1 MTLLLDTS
9 ILIDLERR
17 WEPTLMKLRELSQLH
32 PLPATITFRNWFE
45 FELGIKER
53 AVRNQE
59 QALQFLSSFS
69 VLNTTV
75 KTAPILAELKHNYDR
90 KGISLSLAD
99 LLIASL
105 ALENNVT
112 VVSKDR
118 DFEHIEEIKKVIL

>member
-17 WEPTLMKLRELSQLH
+17 WEPTLIKLRELSLLH
-32 PLPATITFRNWFE
+32 PLPATITFMNWFE

-59 QALQFLSSFS
+59 KALQFLSSFS

-75 KTAPILAELKHNYDR
+75 KTASILAELKQLRSTRDQPFLGR
-90 KGISLSLAD
+90 LAN
-99 LLIASL
+99 SQPGPG
-105 ALENNVT
+105 
-112 VVSKDR
+112 K
-118 DFEHIEEIKKVIL
+118 